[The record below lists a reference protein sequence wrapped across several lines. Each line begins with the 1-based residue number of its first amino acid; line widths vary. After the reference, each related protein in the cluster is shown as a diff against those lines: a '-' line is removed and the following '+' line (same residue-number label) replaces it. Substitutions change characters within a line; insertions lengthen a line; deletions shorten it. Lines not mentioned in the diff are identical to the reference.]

1 MMSVL
6 PDWPVALAGI
16 ALVVMLAENAFSI
29 VGTGLWFDGD
39 RDSRGD

>member
-16 ALVVMLAENAFSI
+16 ALVVMLAENAYSI
-29 VGTGLWFDGD
+29 VGAGLWFDRDGD
-39 RDSRGD
+39 RRGD